1 MSLESA
7 NLINEL
13 DPAWPTATDP
23 VSQGD
28 DHVRMIKHVLQT
40 QFPNLTDAVTAS
52 SNDLNKG
59 ANPAGSLI
67 MYGGA
72 TVPTGYLMCN
82 GSAVSRTT
90 YSDLYIAIGT
100 AYGDGDGSNTF
111 NVPDMRDK
119 IAGGAGVNALASEA
133 GKDTHTAADLL
144 KHTHTMDTK
153 GEHIHPLLRNNSS
166 ANPVNDFS
174 YDYVLNSPGPS
185 YNNGSPQTLTKAA
198 GDHKHAIAETG
209 SDTVDNRQATLYV
222 NYIIKT

>member
-13 DPAWPTATDP
+13 DPTWPTATDP

-28 DHVRMIKHVLQT
+28 DHMRMIKHVLQT
-40 QFPNLTDAVTAS
+40 QFPNLTNAVTAS
-52 SNDLNKG
+52 SDDLNSG

-82 GSAVSRTT
+82 GAEVSRTT

-111 NVPDMRDK
+111 NVPDMLGNV
-119 IAGGAGVNALASEA
+119 AGGASPNDALGDLA
-133 GKDTHTAADLL
+133 GKNTWADTDLPAHGHAIADSGQHTHKLEIWDNASPPAGPTKAIIGTVYQEEYIWSDVHTDDDGSHTHTAS
-144 KHTHTMDTK
+144 
-153 GEHIHPLLRNNSS
+153 N
-166 ANPVNDFS
+166 
-174 YDYVLNSPGPS
+174 
-185 YNNGSPQTLTKAA
+185 
-198 GDHKHAIAETG
+198 TG
-209 SDTVDNRQATLYV
+209 TGGDNRQATLYV